1 MGQLLL
7 LHREQNFCL
16 SITAATGTVSPV
28 LDFFYYVVFT
38 NPSTSP
44 LLLLEIS
51 TGSTHIGPQDLTS
64 LFNLLCLSG
73 LLYQFLF
80 NKRVKLVTLDCTQYE
95 AEFQLRWL

>member
-1 MGQLLL
+1 M
-7 LHREQNFCL
+7 
-16 SITAATGTVSPV
+16 I
-28 LDFFYYVVFT
+28 FFYYVVFT

>member
-7 LHREQNFCL
+7 LHREQNFCQ

-64 LFNLLCLSG
+64 SVQPAVLVRLTLSIFI
-73 LLYQFLF
+73 Q
-80 NKRVKLVTLDCTQYE
+80 
-95 AEFQLRWL
+95 